1 MNRILLSIALV
12 FFSFGVTVSQTTV
25 KGKVVDNSTQEPI
38 LGAGVL
44 VSSSNGTFTDS
55 QGQFVLELE
64 QGDYTLVVRALG
76 YEKTEQK
83 IVVSKEPINL
93 TIGLSPLVLEEAIVV
108 GDNSSGFGRSNLGDV
123 EGMAIYAGKKSEV
136 IELDE
141 ITANVATNNSRQVYA
156 KVAGLNI
163 WESDGAGLQLGIG
176 GRGLNPNRTSN
187 FNTRQNGYDISA
199 DALGYPE
206 AYYTPPVQALEKIEI
221 VRGAAS
227 LQYGPQFG
235 GMINFKMKRGPE
247 DKKIS
252 VNSQQTLGSFGLF
265 SSFNS
270 VGGQIGKVNYYSY
283 YHNKSGDGWRE
294 NSQFESDNLFGG
306 FQYQVNEKLSL
317 RLDLTKLNY
326 IAQQP
331 GGLTDTEFDRNPRQ
345 SKRER
350 NWFKVDWNLAALS
363 LDYQLSPSTSLN
375 WRNFGLMASRDA
387 LGFLGLIS
395 RTDPLEE
402 RDLISGKF
410 KNWGSELRVK
420 HRYDFRSL
428 PSTLV
433 AGVRLYNGS
442 TTNRQGLANDGYGP
456 DFYYISEDFLEGS
469 DYNFENQN
477 VAVFAENVFNVTER
491 FSVTPGVRFEYLDT
505 SSEGYYTLTE
515 RDGAGNVLP
524 GYPRQIFENDSKE
537 RSFALA
543 GIGLAYDLKPR
554 MELYGNVS
562 QNYRAINFSDIRIQN
577 PKQRVDK
584 DINDERGM
592 NADIGFR
599 ANLKGKLYVDAS
611 IFYLQYRDRIGLL
624 LTSEEDPILGRQS
637 IRLRTNISDARN
649 IGTEIFAETDFISL
663 FSKKQRDLRWTG
675 FVNLALID
683 ARYFNSDDSSVRGNT
698 VEFVPKVNL
707 KAGSG
712 IHYKELNLVYQFS
725 YISAQFT
732 DATNATYKADP
743 NAIVGEIPAYWV
755 SDLSFKYQYKFVNVG
770 AGINNLLDHR
780 YFTRRATGY
789 PGPGI
794 IPSDG
799 RSFYL
804 TLGVEF

>member
-1 MNRILLSIALV
+1 MSRVLLSIALFV
-12 FFSFGVTVSQTTV
+12 LLSATAFCQTTV
-25 KGKVVDNSTQEPI
+25 SGTVKDNTSEEPI
-38 LGAGVL
+38 IGAAVL
-44 VSSSNGTFTDS
+44 ATSSNGDFTDND
-55 QGQFVLELE
+55 GRFEIELPE
-64 QGDYTLVVRALG
+64 GEYTLIIRALG
-76 YEKTEQK
+76 FEKKELK
-83 IVVSKEPINL
+83 ITVAEKELELQVNL
-93 TIGLSPLVLEEAIVV
+93 EPLVLNEAVVV
-108 GDNSSGFGRSNLGDV
+108 GDNKSGFGLTKLSPV

-136 IELDE
+136 IELEE

-206 AYYTPPVQALEKIEI
+206 AYYTPPVQALDRIEI

-247 DKKIS
+247 DKKVS

-270 VGGQIGKVNYYSY
+270 VGGQVGKLTY
-283 YHNKSGDGWRE
+283 YHHKSGDGWRE
-294 NSQFESDNLFGG
+294 NSQFESNNLFGG
-306 FQYQVNEKLSL
+306 FQYQVNERLSL
-317 RLDLTKLNY
+317 KLDLTKLNY

-363 LDYQLSPSTSLN
+363 LDYKLSPSTSIN

-420 HRYDFRSL
+420 HRYDFRGL
-428 PSTLV
+428 PSTLL
-433 AGVRLYNGS
+433 AGARLYNGT

-469 DYNFENQN
+469 DYTFENQN
-477 VAVFAENVFNVTER
+477 VAIFAENVFNVTKR
-491 FSVTPGVRFEYLDT
+491 LSVTPGFRFEYLNTGSD
-505 SSEGYYTLTE
+505 GYYTLTE

-524 GYPRQIFENDSKE
+524 GYPRQIFEDDSKE
-537 RSFALA
+537 RSFTLA
-543 GIGLAYDLKPR
+543 GIGIAYDLKPTV
-554 MELYGNVS
+554 ELYGNVS
-562 QNYRAINFSDIRIQN
+562 QNYRAINFSDIHIQN

-584 DINDERGM
+584 NISDERGM
-592 NADIGFR
+592 NADLGIR
-599 ANLKGKLYVDAS
+599 ANVKGKFYIDAS
-611 IFYLQYRDRIGLL
+611 LFYLQYRDRIGLL
-624 LTSEEDPILGRQS
+624 LTSEDDPILGRQS

-649 IGTEIFAETDFISL
+649 IGAEIFAETDFIDL
-663 FSKKQRDLRWTG
+663 FSSTQRKLRWTG

-683 ARYFNSDDSSVRGNT
+683 ARYVNSDDSSVRGKK
-698 VEFVPKVNL
+698 VEFVPQVNL

-712 IHYKELNLVYQFS
+712 IHYKSFDLVYQFS
-725 YISAQFT
+725 YIASQFT
-732 DATNATYKADP
+732 DATNASYKADP

-755 SDLSFKYQYKFVNVG
+755 SDLSLKYNYKFLTLG
-770 AGINNLLDHR
+770 AGVNNLFDQM

-804 TLGVEF
+804 TLGLKL

>member
-1 MNRILLSIALV
+1 MSRILFAIALLL
-12 FFSFGVTVSQTTV
+12 FVSVNAIGQTTV
-25 KGKVVDNSTQEPI
+25 SGTVKDQNSHEPI
-38 LGAGVL
+38 IGAAVL
-44 VSSSNGTFTDS
+44 ASTSNGAFTDEE
-55 QGQFVLELE
+55 GTFEIELS
-64 QGDYTLVVRALG
+64 QGDYTLTIRALG
-76 YEKTEQK
+76 FERKELKISVTEKDLELE
-83 IVVSKEPINL
+83 VSLK
-93 TIGLSPLVLEEAIVV
+93 PLVLNEAVVV
-108 GDNSSGFGRSNLGDV
+108 GDNKSGFGLTKLSPV

-136 IELDE
+136 IELEE

-206 AYYTPPVQALEKIEI
+206 AYYTPPVQALDRIEI

-270 VGGQIGKVNYYSY
+270 VGGQVGKLNYYTY
-283 YHNKSGDGWRE
+283 YHHKSGDGWRE
-294 NSQFESDNLFGG
+294 NSQFESNNLFGG

-317 RLDLTKLNY
+317 KLDLTKLNY

-331 GGLTDTEFDRNPRQ
+331 GGLTDTEFDRDPRQ

-350 NWFKVDWNLAALS
+350 NWFKVDWNLAAFS
-363 LDYQLSPSTSLN
+363 LDYKLSPSTSIN

-420 HRYDFRSL
+420 HRYDFRGL
-428 PSTLV
+428 PSTLL
-433 AGVRLYNGS
+433 AGARLYNGT

-469 DYNFENQN
+469 DYTFENQN
-477 VAVFAENVFNVTER
+477 VALFAENVFNVTKR
-491 FSVTPGVRFEYLDT
+491 LSITPGLRFEYLNTGSD
-505 SSEGYYTLTE
+505 GYYTLTE

-524 GYPRQIFENDSKE
+524 GYPRQIFEENSKE

-543 GIGLAYDLKPR
+543 GIGVAYDLKPTV
-554 MELYGNVS
+554 ELYGNVS
-562 QNYRAINFSDIRIQN
+562 QNYRAINFSDIHIQN

-584 DINDERGM
+584 NISDERGM
-592 NADIGFR
+592 NADLGIR
-599 ANLKGKLYVDAS
+599 ANVKGKFYIDAS
-611 IFYLQYRDRIGLL
+611 LFYLQYRDRIGLL
-624 LTSEEDPILGRQS
+624 LTSEDDPILGRQS

-649 IGTEIFAETDFISL
+649 IGAEIFAETDFINL
-663 FSKKQRDLRWTG
+663 FSKTERALRWTG

-683 ARYFNSDDSSVRGNT
+683 ARYINSDDSSVRGKK
-698 VEFVPKVNL
+698 VEFVPQVNL

-712 IHYKELNLVYQFS
+712 IHYKSFDLVYQFS
-725 YISAQFT
+725 YIASQFT
-732 DATNATYKADP
+732 DATNASFKADP

-755 SDLSFKYQYKFVNVG
+755 SDLSLKYNYKFFTLG
-770 AGINNLLDHR
+770 AGVNNLFDQM

-799 RSFYL
+799 RSFYI
-804 TLGVEF
+804 TLGLKL